1 MGGIQL
7 ARSGI
12 GAGCAVALCHGNCN
26 STQRVAG
33 KIETLQIQQAVL
45 WMKAVVSVAKEAAQR
60 GLLGATCMGYDLKKS
75 MASTKP
81 SQKTLG
87 GVLVPAPP
95 VGFRKVGAT
104 LTALVEGHYL
114 IASTDACL
122 CRSPVRWLMGLNGT
136 VVDADAGQLA
146 RAFLGRQILPVS
158 RAQSRS

>member
-1 MGGIQL
+1 MHGLRSEEINGID
-7 ARSGI
+7 
-12 GAGCAVALCHGNCN
+12 
-26 STQRVAG
+26 
-33 KIETLQIQQAVL
+33 QAQP
-45 WMKAVVSVAKEAAQR
+45 EN
-60 GLLGATCMGYDLKKS
+60 T
-75 MASTKP
+75 
-81 SQKTLG
+81 G

-122 CRSPVRWLMGLNGT
+122 CRSPVRWLMGLNDT